1 LPATREW
8 GTAPGAAESGQKAPA
23 VETPKP
29 VWRTATEAD
38 KAAAEQAEQEAAK
51 GGPAKK
57 KQ

>member
-1 LPATREW
+1 
-8 GTAPGAAESGQKAPA
+8 
-23 VETPKP
+23 